1 MDADT
6 PDRVALR
13 GTETAAVRA
22 AVANADATAVER
34 DPDAVVVVGERALL
48 ALADEPPD
56 VPVLPVADRPRPLTV
71 APADLAA
78 ALAGPLARRAHP
90 VLGAHVDGSAV
101 GRALADVTLVTS
113 ESARISEFAVRTGGR
128 RVDDFRADGVVV
140 ATPLGSAGYARAAG
154 GPVVEPGTGLAVVPV
169 AEFATFRGA
178 WVLDPP
184 VGCTVERDE
193 VPVSLVLDGAVVD
206 DVGVGQPLR
215 VVAADALDLLVPV
228 DGVESF

>member
-6 PDRVALR
+6 PDSVALR

-22 AVANADATAVER
+22 AVADAGATVVER

-78 ALAGPLARRAHP
+78 
-90 VLGAHVDGSAV
+90 
-101 GRALADVTLVTS
+101 DVTLVTS
-113 ESARISEFAVRTGGR
+113 ESARISEFAVRAGGR

-206 DVGVGQPLR
+206 DVGVGQSLR
-215 VVAADALDLLVPV
+215 VVAVDALDLLVAV